1 MKTYLQRLLCCGLLI
16 LTAPFVHA
24 VNVSSNDRG
33 EVLLFPLYTAQNGW
47 DTYLNL
53 FTQGGLVHIKFRSAQ
68 TGEVLDSFHIYGG
81 AASTFRASLSTI
93 APGKTVMRV
102 AEGQCVIGG
111 QVGSEVLHQGGVG
124 TDLPLSADIGFIE
137 AFATGLTMN
146 GMQPE
151 YGRTGFS
158 CAEYAANWATN
169 GRWQTHPDADMDAA
183 GYTAQIHGTV
193 NFVNVTQGLSS
204 ANHATALT
212 NTGARFTHQHPTRN
226 TLDLTQTQGGI
237 EAVAQA
243 LHVTGISNIV
253 DNSSDV
259 NAYTEW
265 VVTYPLVGYGY
276 EKPYTVQEDGG
287 DLTCGGW
294 TVITDTNELGSLRS
308 GGIISIDGS
317 STGIYE
323 DTLDFILP
331 APSLAPFFCEA
342 ANIQYFQRLRPNSS
356 SLSTASNRLSFVSV
370 VAWQSWFTQVSFEFE
385 RPEDGELPVYPD
397 RRHVP
402 QAPTN
407 VTYRPM
413 KHPVIGFR
421 LTSYENGTLNGGGTL
436 ANYSFLTPHTF
447 GCDSKDGQRCKD

>member
-137 AFATGLTMN
+137 VFATGLAMN

-183 GYTAQIHGTV
+183 GYTAQIRGNV
-193 NFVNVTQGLSS
+193 NLVSVTKGLSAVS
-204 ANHATALT
+204 TAVALAE
-212 NTGARFTHQHPTRN
+212 TGIQFSHQHPTKN
-226 TLDLTQTQGGI
+226 QINLTQTVGGI
-237 EAVAQA
+237 QAVADA
-243 LHVTGISNIV
+243 LNVTGISNFV
-253 DNSSDV
+253 DSNDFT
-259 NAYTEW
+259 AADTQW
-265 VVTYPLVGYGY
+265 VVTYPLAGYGY
-276 EKPYTVQEDGG
+276 TKPYVRDVETS
-287 DLTCGGW
+287 CGIAHNSNISSV
-294 TVITDTNELGSLRS
+294 TAELAHHTDVFVTNFTSVLNQSHSVSHGFCNAVNLYAPVGQVSSYNSLS
-308 GGIISIDGS
+308 D
-317 STGIYE
+317 
-323 DTLDFILP
+323 
-331 APSLAPFFCEA
+331 
-342 ANIQYFQRLRPNSS
+342 SS
-356 SLSTASNRLSFVSV
+356 SLITEGFSFSRTEVGLLKLSFI
-370 VAWQSWFTQVSFEFE
+370 QSQQNFGNGKTV
-385 RPEDGELPVYPD
+385 GEI
-397 RRHVP
+397 
-402 QAPTN
+402 
-407 VTYRPM
+407 
-413 KHPVIGFR
+413 KHPVLGFR
-421 LTSYENGTLNGGGTL
+421 LTTYVNGTLFGGKVL
-436 ANYSFLTPHTF
+436 SNYMFLDAHRPICNDKENMSC
-447 GCDSKDGQRCKD
+447 GS